1 MRYLDQSRDAAASL
15 VGWLLDKPEKIM
27 DVTIN
32 PELIHNHILKEIFK
46 AVLLLDQQ
54 GNGVSVDAVDDHL
67 TKIGVEVNYVYLLE
81 LTLKKVNGSVS
92 GDIGALEAR
101 IRTAD
106 ACKKG
111 YEVSALLVEAAE
123 RGDVM
128 AMQEACD
135 KIMNLGSETKN
146 YDFSFDEMFRDT
158 IEDALNQMEGNEQ
171 GKISTGIY
179 DIDSQIGG
187 FHNGDLIILAA
198 RPAMGKTAL
207 MINMAMGAGQGKKV
221 GIMSGEQPKVQIG
234 YRAFAIE
241 SGLAIGDLRKEMTEQ
256 SYMQLSDAAAKL
268 ADKGGRIYEKP
279 APTIQDVCTKARE
292 WKYKYKIDAI
302 YIDYLQ
308 RIKATNTAVPK
319 HEQVAEIA
327 MTLKELA
334 RTLDIP
340 IIALAQVNR
349 SVESRPDKRPGTG
362 DIKDS
367 GVVEQ
372 EADQILTLYRDEVY
386 FEDTDSRGIAEI
398 DVKKNRHGATGCIR
412 VEWIA
417 RCLKFKGLTENWNPA
432 AMIPDLD
439 QDNGQEDWRSNDPL
453 WGQQ

>member
-15 VGWLLDKPEKIM
+15 IGWIIDKPEKFM
-27 DVTIN
+27 DVTISA
-32 PELIHNHILKEIFK
+32 EHIHNHILKEIFK
-46 AVLLLDQQ
+46 AVVKLNQD
-54 GNGVSVDAVDDHL
+54 GGDISIDAVDDYL
-67 TKIGVEVNYVYLLE
+67 TRIGVNVNYVYLAE
-81 LTLKKVNGSVS
+81 ITLKKVNGSVT
-92 GDIGALEAR
+92 GDIATLESR

-111 YEVSALLVEAAE
+111 YEVSALLLEAAE

-146 YDFSFDEMFRDT
+146 YDFSFAEMFDLT
-158 IEDALNQMEGNEQ
+158 IQDALKQMEGGEQ
-171 GKISTGIY
+171 GKISSGIY

-207 MINMAMGAGQGKKV
+207 MINMALGAGQGKKV

-241 SGLAIGDLRKEMTEQ
+241 SGLEIGDLRKQMTEQ
-256 SYMQLSDAAAKL
+256 QYEQLSEASRRL
-268 ADKGGRIYEKP
+268 AGKGGRIYEKP
-279 APTIQDVCTKARE
+279 APTIQDVCSKARE
-292 WKYKYKIDAI
+292 WKYKYGIDGI

-308 RIKATNTAVPK
+308 RIKASNTAAPK

-327 MTLKELA
+327 MALKELA

-349 SVESRPDKRPGTG
+349 SVESRPEKRPGTG

-386 FEDTDSRGIAEI
+386 HDDTDDRGIAEI
-398 DVKKNRHGATGCIR
+398 DIKKNRHGATGCIR

-417 RCLKFKGLTENWNPA
+417 RCLKFKGLAENWNPA
-432 AMIPDLD
+432 AMIPDID
-439 QDNGQEDWRSNDPL
+439 QDQGQEDWRSNDPL
-453 WGQQ
+453 WRD

>member
-1 MRYLDQSRDAAASL
+1 MRYLEQSRDAAASL
-15 VGWLLDKPEKIM
+15 IGWLLDAPEKLM
-27 DVTIN
+27 EVTISPN
-32 PELIHNHILKEIFK
+32 LIHNFSLKEIFK
-46 AVLLLDQQ
+46 AVLVIDQQ
-54 GNGVSVDAVDDHL
+54 SNGVSVDAVDDYL
-67 TKIGVEVNYVYLLE
+67 TKIGVDVQYVYLLE

-92 GDIGALEAR
+92 GDIQALEAR

-111 YEVSALLVEAAE
+111 YEVSALLIEASD

-135 KIMNLGSETKN
+135 KIMSLGGETKN
-146 YDFSFDEMFRDT
+146 YDFSFSEMFDLT
-158 IEDALNQMEGNEQ
+158 IQDALKQMEGGDQ
-171 GKISTGIY
+171 GKISTGVA

-207 MINMAMGAGQGKKV
+207 MINMALGAGEGKKV

-256 SYMQLSDAAAKL
+256 SYMMLSDAASRL
-268 ADKGGRIYEKP
+268 ANKGGRIYEKP
-279 APTIQDVCTKARE
+279 APTIQDICAKARE
-292 WKYKYKIDAI
+292 WKYKYNIDAI

-308 RIKATNTAVPK
+308 RVKAINTSAPK

-372 EADQILTLYRDEVY
+372 EADQILTLYRDDVY
-386 FEDTDSRGIAEI
+386 NEDTDDRGIAEI

-417 RCLKFKGLTENWNPA
+417 RCLKFKGLAEHWNPMH
-432 AMIPDLD
+432 MIPDID
-439 QDNGQEDWRSNDPL
+439 QDKDQDDWKSKDGL
-453 WGQQ
+453 WRN

>member
-15 VGWLLDKPEKIM
+15 IGWLLDKPEKLM
-27 DVTIN
+27 EVTIN
-32 PELIHNHILKEIFK
+32 PEMIHNFTLKEIFK
-46 AVLLLDQQ
+46 AILLLDQQ
-54 GNGVSVDAVDDHL
+54 SHGISVDAIDDHL
-67 TKIGVEVNYVYLLE
+67 TKVGVEVNYVYLLE
-81 LTLKKVNGSVS
+81 LTLKKVNGSVT
-92 GDIGALEAR
+92 GDINALEAR

-135 KIMNLGSETKN
+135 KIMNLGSEAKN
-146 YDFSFDEMFRDT
+146 YDFSFSEMFDLT
-158 IEDALNQMEGNEQ
+158 IQDALKQMEGGEQ

-207 MINMAMGAGQGKKV
+207 MINMALGAGEGKKV
-221 GIMSGEQPKVQIG
+221 GIMSGEQPKIQIG

-241 SGLAIGDLRKEMTEQ
+241 SGLAIGDLRKEMTEH
-256 SYMQLSDAAAKL
+256 SYMQLSEAARRL
-268 ADKGGRIYEKP
+268 SGKGGRIYEKP
-279 APTIQDVCTKARE
+279 APTIQDVCSKARE
-292 WKYKYKIDAI
+292 WKYKYNIDAI
-302 YIDYLQ
+302 YIDYIQ
-308 RIKATNTAVPK
+308 RIKALNTNAPK

-327 MTLKELA
+327 MSLKELA

-386 FEDTDSRGIAEI
+386 HEDTDDQGIAEI
-398 DVKKNRHGATGCIR
+398 DIKKNRHGATGCIR

-417 RCLKFKGLTENWNPA
+417 KCLKFKGLAENWNPA
-432 AMIPDLD
+432 MMIPDMD
-439 QDNGQEDWRSNDPL
+439 QDQGQEDWRAKDAL
-453 WGQQ
+453 WGD